1 MSSSSRVMASNYL
14 NAKIYYKN
22 LYYQIK
28 PTESICS
35 VCSNRS
41 HSIRTDTCCY
51 NCLEKNS
58 NLEIKLKAEI
68 EEDLHLLSLR
78 DYADLVD
85 KLINF

>member
-41 HSIRTDTCCY
+41 HSIRMDTCCY
-51 NCLEKNS
+51 SCLEK
-58 NLEIKLKAEI
+58 KLKSRNKTKNRNRKRFKFTI
-68 EEDLHLLSLR
+68 FKRLFR
-78 DYADLVD
+78 
-85 KLINF
+85 FGR